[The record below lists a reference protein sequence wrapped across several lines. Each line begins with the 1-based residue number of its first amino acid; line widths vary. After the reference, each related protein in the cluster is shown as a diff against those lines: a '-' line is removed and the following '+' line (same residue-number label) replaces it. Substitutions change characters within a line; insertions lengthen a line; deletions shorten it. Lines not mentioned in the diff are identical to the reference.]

1 MLSKEKIM
9 TTEKIEAKEILDQL
23 DETTSAFLNV
33 ISSFTE
39 EEINTIPFQKSWS
52 AAQVADHVM
61 QSTDSMVNSL
71 NTKGKI
77 TLRSID
83 EGVQGLKDVFLNFDT
98 KLQSPKFILP
108 GKDLYNREEL
118 IEKLNN
124 SFWQLK
130 TLSNTVDLSET
141 INHVVFGDITKLEI
155 VHFVVYHTQRH
166 IHQLKNIFQTVAN
179 R

>member
-1 MLSKEKIM
+1 M

-108 GKDLYNREEL
+108 TRDTYSKEIVVADLKNS
-118 IEKLNN
+118 IEQIK
-124 SFWQLK
+124 K
-130 TLSNTVDLSET
+130 LSNTINLSE
-141 INHVVFGDITKLEI
+141 IVNHRVFGEITKFEI
-155 VHFVVYHTQRH
+155 LHFVVYHTQRH
-166 IHQLKNIFQTVAN
+166 IYQLKNIRQRVKSSS
-179 R
+179 REKV

>member
-9 TTEKIEAKEILDQL
+9 TTEKIDAKEILDQL
-23 DETTSAFLNV
+23 DKTTSAFLNV
-33 ISSFTE
+33 ISSFNE
-39 EEINTIPFQKSWS
+39 EEINIIPFEKSWS

-61 QSTDSMVNSL
+61 QSNRSMINSL
-71 NTKGKI
+71 SIKGI
-77 TLRSID
+77 TTLRSID
-83 EGVQGLKDVFLNFDT
+83 EGVQGLKDTFLNFDT

-108 GKDLYNREEL
+108 GKDSYNREEL
-118 IEKLNN
+118 IEKLKN
-124 SFWQLK
+124 SFEQLK

-141 INHVVFGDITKLEI
+141 INHVVFGDVTKLEI

-166 IHQLKNIFQTVAN
+166 IHQLKNIFQTIAN